1 MTRFDSA
8 PRHAAETIQRFEQ
21 AGYWNDEILPDY
33 LRGWAE
39 RAPDRVALRTPDRD
53 ISFGEFHAASLRL
66 ANALLGLGLKKGD
79 VVGIQMPNVP
89 EYMISYMGVTMMGG
103 VLATMHMPYRGGEM
117 EPLLNHGKAKA
128 VICTAAL
135 PNHDAPATM
144 LDLKSK
150 VATLEHVLVA
160 SDEAPQGTLSLT
172 RMIAEGGATEI
183 ADPPKVEDYCTICFT
198 SGTSAAPKGVMRS
211 YQTFAANARIF
222 SPEIDLTQ
230 DDVVMVAPP
239 FTHVFGLLCANLC
252 IYTGCVNLLI
262 PLFTPDAY
270 AERLI
275 NGRPSVVF
283 SAPAH
288 VAASIKAGLL
298 DDVDLSSIR
307 DVIIAGSVCP
317 PDVAAA
323 LEERLPKGRAGQLF
337 GMTEVLLVMQTP
349 LNAGPEVRHT
359 STGRC
364 TNGIEARISSAE
376 GDILGVGKEGE
387 LEMTGYTI
395 MEGYLDNDD
404 ANAQAFSADGWF
416 KTGDLATIDADGNV
430 VITGRVKD
438 LINRGGIK
446 INPTD
451 IENAVMAHDAVTQ
464 AAVVPMPDDV
474 MGEKACLFVTLKE
487 GSGFG
492 FDEMTEHLAAHGF
505 AKMKWPERLE
515 IIDDMPVTPTRK
527 IIKGELIARLQ

>member
-1 MTRFDSA
+1 MTEFENA
-8 PRHAAETIQRFEQ
+8 PRHSEKTIAKFEQ
-21 AGYWNDEILPDY
+21 AGYWNKDILPDY
-33 LRGWAE
+33 LKRWAE
-39 RAPDRVALRTPDRD
+39 DEPERVALRATEKDVT
-53 ISFGEFHAASLRL
+53 FGEFYRSSLRL
-66 ANALLGLGLKKGD
+66 ANSLLAMGLKKGD

-128 VICTAAL
+128 VICTAPMA
-135 PNHDAPATM
+135 NHDAPATM
-144 LDLKSK
+144 LELKKK

-160 SDEAPQGTLSLT
+160 GEDAPEGTVSLLQL
-172 RMIAEGGATEI
+172 IADGEEKEI
-183 ADPPKVEDYCTICFT
+183 ADPPSVEDFCALCFT

-222 SPEIDLTQ
+222 APEIELTS

-252 IYTGCVNLLI
+252 IYSGAINLLF
-262 PLFTPDAY
+262 PLFSPDAY

-275 NGRPSVVF
+275 NGRPTVVF

-288 VAASIKAGLL
+288 VAATIKAGLL
-298 DDVDLSSIR
+298 DGVDLSSIR

-317 PDVAAA
+317 PEVAAA
-323 LEERLPKGRAGQLF
+323 LEKRMPGGRAGQLF

-349 LNAGPEVRHT
+349 LDAGPEVRHT

-364 TNGIEARISSAE
+364 TNGVEARVTSAE
-376 GDILGVGKEGE
+376 GEILGVGEEGE
-387 LEMTGYTI
+387 LELSGYTI
-395 MEGYLDNDD
+395 MEGYLDNPA
-404 ANAQAFSADGWF
+404 ANAAAFAGDGWF
-416 KTGDLATIDADGNV
+416 KTGDLATIDQDGNV

-451 IENAVMAHDAVTQ
+451 IENAIMAHDAVVQ
-464 AAVVPMPDDV
+464 AAVVPMADDV
-474 MGEKACLFVTLKE
+474 MGEKACLFVTLRDGADFSFE
-487 GSGFG
+487 Q
-492 FDEMTEHLAAHGF
+492 MTAHLSEHGF

-515 IIDDMPVTPTRK
+515 IIDEMPVTPTRK
-527 IIKGELIARLQ
+527 IIKGELVARLQ

>member
-1 MTRFDSA
+1 MTQFASA
-8 PRHAAETIQRFEQ
+8 PRHSAEKIKYFTD
-21 AGYWNDEILPDY
+21 AGYWNDDILPDY
-33 LRGWAE
+33 VRGWAE
-39 RAPDRVALRTPDRD
+39 REPDRVALRTPDRD
-53 ISFGEFHAASLRL
+53 ITFGEYYGASLRL
-66 ANALLGLGLKKGD
+66 ANSLLGLGLKKGD

-89 EYMISYMGVTMMGG
+89 DYLIAYMGVSMMGG

-128 VICTAAL
+128 VICTASL

-144 LDLKSK
+144 LDLKEK
-150 VATLEHVLVA
+150 VSTLEHVLVA
-160 SDEAPQGTLSLT
+160 GEEAPAGTLSLA
-172 RMIAEGGATEI
+172 RMIADGAEKAI
-183 ADPPKVEDYCTICFT
+183 ADPPSVEDFCALCFT

-211 YQTFAANARIF
+211 YQTFASNARTF
-222 SPEIDLTQ
+222 APEIDLTS

-252 IYTGCVNLLI
+252 LYTGAVNLLI
-262 PLFTPDAY
+262 PLFTPDGY

-323 LEERLPKGRAGQLF
+323 LEGRLPNGRAGQLF

-349 LNAGPEVRHT
+349 LDAVPDVRHT

-364 TNGIEARISSAE
+364 TKGIEARITSGE
-376 GDILGVGKEGE
+376 GGVLGVGEEGE
-387 LEMTGYTI
+387 LEMAGYTI
-395 MEGYLDNDD
+395 MEGYLDNEE
-404 ANAQAFSADGWF
+404 ANARAFTEDGWF

-451 IENAVMAHDAVTQ
+451 IENTIMAHDAVVQ
-464 AAVVPMPDDV
+464 AAVVPMADDIL
-474 MGEKACLFVTLKE
+474 GEKACLFVTLKE
-487 GSGFG
+487 GASFS
-492 FDEMTEHLAAHGF
+492 FDEMTAHLLDNGF

-527 IIKGELIARLQ
+527 IIKGELIARLN